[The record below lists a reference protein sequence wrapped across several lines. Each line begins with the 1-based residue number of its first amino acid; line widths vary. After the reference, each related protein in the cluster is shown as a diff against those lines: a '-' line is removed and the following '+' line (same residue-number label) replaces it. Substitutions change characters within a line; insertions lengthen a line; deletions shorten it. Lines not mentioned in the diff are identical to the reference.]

1 MWIRSKKEEVHL
13 VAETVY
19 PKVGIS
25 PVAGALFGIYSL
37 LLLSIYYSAFVVM
50 VAWWNRDDYNY
61 CYLIPFVVIYLIW
74 ERKKPLFEVPSPS
87 SWMGALPF
95 LAGIL
100 LYWLGELGGEFYTLY
115 WSSWLVMVGLC
126 WLHLGWD
133 KIKLIGF
140 PLIIV
145 LTMFPLPNFIQWNAS
160 LKLQLISSQLGTAL
174 IRLYGLSAYRDGNV
188 IDLGFTQLQVVE
200 ACSGLRYLI
209 PLLVIGLILV
219 YFFKAPWWKRLLL
232 LVSTVPWAI
241 VVNAFRIALTGI
253 LASYWGMGV
262 IEGFSHDFA
271 GWAVFMVSLGVL
283 LGEMWLLGK
292 MGARGEREQNPVAV
306 PPETVAAEAIPDQEE
321 EKSRG
326 REGAYHKP
334 SWLPKAVFAVLILAL
349 TLGLSHGVEFREKIP
364 AQKPLTQFPLEVGE
378 WRGKLQFMSS
388 DILRG
393 LPLSDYVMIDYLG
406 PNGKMLDFYV
416 AYYES
421 QRKGKSIHTPD
432 TCLPGAGWVFEK
444 AELISFPTPGENG
457 GTTTVNRAFITKMN
471 MRQLVY
477 YWFPQRGRILH
488 NLYEMKFYA
497 FWDALTQQRT
507 DGALVRLI
515 TPLTELEPTDQAD
528 QRLQQFTRQLLPLLA
543 EYLPGKQVN

>member
-1 MWIRSKKEEVHL
+1 MREEEIHL
-13 VAETVY
+13 VSKEAHA
-19 PKVGIS
+19 KISIS
-25 PVAGALFGIYSL
+25 PVAGALFGVYSVL
-37 LLLSIYYSAFVVM
+37 LFAIYYSSFVVM
-50 VAWWNRDDYNY
+50 TAWWKRDDYNY

-74 ERKKPLFEVPSPS
+74 ERRKTLFEAPVPS

-95 LAGIL
+95 LAGIF

-126 WLHLGWD
+126 WLHLGWN
-133 KIKLIGF
+133 KIKLIAF

-145 LTMFPLPNFIQWNAS
+145 LTMFPLPNFIAWNAS

-219 YFFKAPWWKRLLL
+219 YFFKAPWWKRLFL
-232 LVSTVPWAI
+232 LVSTIPWAI

-253 LASYWGMGV
+253 LASYWGIGI

-292 MGARGEREQNPVAV
+292 IGARGESEQKPVAG
-306 PPETVAAEAIPDQEE
+306 PSETVAAEAIPVQETE
-321 EKSRG
+321 PG
-326 REGAYHKP
+326 RELAGTYRRP
-334 SWLPKAVFAVLILAL
+334 SWLSKALFATLILAL

-364 AQKPLTQFPLEVGE
+364 AQKPLTQFPLQVGD
-378 WRGKLQFMSS
+378 WRGKLQF
-388 DILRG
+388 ITGEVLKG
-393 LPLSDYVMIDYLG
+393 LPLSDYVMVDYLDST
-406 PNGKMLDFYV
+406 GKIIDFYV

-421 QRKGKSIHTPD
+421 QRKGKSIHTPN

-444 AELISFPTPGENG
+444 SELISFPTPGQNG

-488 NLYEMKFYA
+488 NLFELKLYA

-515 TPLTELEPTDQAD
+515 TPLTELEQAEQAD